1 MRLFF
6 VGEWLCHRTWSGCEL
21 MHPLKVISGL
31 SNKLLQQLAED
42 DLVWLK
48 EDRKLYLEDLFDFM
62 GIPRHRHNL
71 FDVLCSETAQN
82 QELQLVKVSDEV
94 YFGRVYILIQR
105 SCPCC
110 PACQACCTRLAAH
123 SLCSHGNFSH
133 LWCRPRQYSGNNEPK
148 RRKIRTV
155 VWIFDCYINGAGLKT
170 TFSDEEIEKEL
181 DGIKQEYGITQPHG
195 FVVG

>member
-1 MRLFF
+1 MRVFF
-6 VGEWLCHRTWSGCEL
+6 DGEWLCHRTWFGCEL

-31 SNKLLQQLAED
+31 SNKLLLQLAED

-105 SCPCC
+105 SCHCGSAC
-110 PACQACCTRLAAH
+110 PACRTRHATP
-123 SLCSHGNFSH
+123 SL
-133 LWCRPRQYSGNNEPK
+133 
-148 RRKIRTV
+148 
-155 VWIFDCYINGAGLKT
+155 
-170 TFSDEEIEKEL
+170 
-181 DGIKQEYGITQPHG
+181 
-195 FVVG
+195 